1 MTGFAIGSTALGM
14 GLAAYP
20 IKATIYKRS
29 VNAFINYLIL

>member
-1 MTGFAIGSTALGM
+1 MTGFAIGSTALAM

-29 VNAFINYLIL
+29 FNAFRRYI